1 MSDQF
6 KPYAKQF
13 ASPAGPGDARPT
25 ALQIIR
31 DNHLV
36 GKWDGKVALVT
47 GGTSGLGLET
57 VRALLATGA
66 DVFVTARD
74 LAKAQK
80 VVDDIL
86 KASTSGGKLEV
97 IEMDMNSLE
106 SVKKAAEAFLA
117 KSSKLNI
124 LVNNAGVMATPE
136 GTKTNDGFEAQFGVN
151 HLAHF
156 ALTAKLLP
164 ALLSSST
171 PAFNSRVVALT
182 SAAHRYS
189 AINWEDV
196 NMAQNYDPWVS
207 YGQSKTA
214 NIWTANYIDRV
225 YGPRGVHALA
235 VHPGGSLTG
244 LHQNVPPEMQAE
256 WQKDATMMA
265 SMMTPEQGAATST
278 WAATAPVWE
287 GRGGKYLSNC
297 TVGEVAKDIA
307 SVLDPGYG
315 PHAFDEDGEKRLWAL
330 SSELTGMAVGEE

>member
-1 MSDQF
+1 MSNQSQ
-6 KPYAKQF
+6 PYADLF

-31 DNHLV
+31 DSDFVN
-36 GKWDGKVALVT
+36 KWAGKVVLVT

-57 VRALLATGA
+57 ARALLTTGA

-74 LAKAQK
+74 LPKARS
-80 VVDDIL
+80 VVADIL
-86 KASTSGGKLEV
+86 KLSTSGGKLEV
-97 IEMDMNSLE
+97 IEMDMNSLD

-117 KSSKLNI
+117 KSSKLNV

-156 ALTAKLLP
+156 ALTALLLP
-164 ALLSSST
+164 TLLSSST
-171 PAFNSRVVALT
+171 PAFNSRVIALT

-196 NMAQNYDPWVS
+196 NMTQKYDPWVS

-214 NIWTANYIDRV
+214 NIWMANYIDRV
-225 YGPRGVHALA
+225 YGPRGVHAVA
-235 VHPGGSLTG
+235 VHPGGSVTG
-244 LHQNVPPEMQAE
+244 LHQNVTPEMKAE
-256 WQKDATMMA
+256 WEKDAAMMA
-265 SMMTPEQGAATST
+265 SMMAPDQGAATST
-278 WAATAPVWE
+278 WAATAAVWE

-297 TVGEVAKDIA
+297 SVAGPATDIM

-315 PHAFDEDGEKRLWAL
+315 PHAFDEEGEKKLWAL
-330 SSELTGMAVGEE
+330 SSELTGVAVKE